1 MAIVP
6 FSQVLNR
13 NCCAS
18 VIFVLAGASL
28 AAGKGQPFL
37 GTYVNINHL
46 CQADDPIL
54 VREQALRNHL
64 DRIQASGIGVVM
76 PYVTTTSG
84 SALYPSDILPTR
96 VYPDWDPLRLLV
108 KEAATRGLQVYPV
121 PCVLACGHEKPSGIL
136 RKHLAWALRSTAG
149 RPIGHIS
156 PAHPDA
162 RRWVVSV
169 MQEIV
174 TRYRPDGLMLDYMR
188 FNNRPM
194 RLDPHS
200 VALLEERFKVPYA
213 RLTLPQ
219 LQTFK
224 ETELTR
230 LMGLISRAVRQIK
243 PETTIGIYSWGPHV
257 VQGHQVAQ
265 DWRTWANRGY
275 IDMVNISG
283 YCYRKNYAGQYLNV
297 FEKRL
302 RGAMAINNKLTS
314 PIEITFCL
322 GVRTSHG
329 RISRAQEIARYLR
342 IAKRVKVHGVSIFT
356 WSYLQPFLP
365 MVEERHYL
373 DEFRNASARTEP
385 SS

>member
-1 MAIVP
+1 MAFFR
-6 FSQVLNR
+6 FSKVLNR
-13 NCCAS
+13 NGR
-18 VIFVLAGASL
+18 VGVFLVLVGASL
-28 AAGKGQPFL
+28 ADGKGQPFL

-46 CQADDPIL
+46 CQADASTL

-64 DRIQASGIGVVM
+64 DRIKASGIGVVM

-84 SALYPSDILPTR
+84 AALYPSDILPTR
-96 VYPDWDPLRLLV
+96 VYSDWDPLRLIV
-108 KEAATRGLQVYPV
+108 REAALRGLRVYPV
-121 PCVLACGHEKPSGIL
+121 PCVLACGHDKPTGIL
-136 RKHLAWALRSTAG
+136 TQHPAWALRSATG

-156 PAHPDA
+156 PAQPDA
-162 RRWVVSV
+162 RTWVVSV

-200 VALLEERFKVPYA
+200 SALLEERFGVTYS
-213 RLTLPQ
+213 RLTPAQ

-230 LMGLISRAVRQIK
+230 LMGRISRAVRQIK
-243 PETTIGIYSWGPHV
+243 PETIIGIYSWGPHV

-283 YCYRKNYAGQYLNV
+283 YCYRKNYADQYLKV

-302 RGAMAINNKLTS
+302 QGAVAINNTLAC
-314 PIEITFCL
+314 PVEITFCL

-329 RISRAQEIARYLR
+329 RIQRAQDVADYLR
-342 IAKRVKVHGVSIFT
+342 IARQVKVHGVSFFT
-356 WSYLQPFLP
+356 WSYLHPFLP
-365 MVEERHYL
+365 MIKERHYL
-373 DEFRNASARTEP
+373 DEFCHGP
-385 SS
+385 